1 MLSYAIV
8 ALTVAAGSVL
18 GAPLEARYSYSNSTS
33 PGHSTPTPDPT
44 PSGYFQPSSVSTY
57 DVSNG
62 AIQCEVSYGL
72 VDKATDNKGRDFT
85 TLMTFTYPEGV
96 TGKQCL
102 FEFFLDEGASLYGSK
117 KVDLYTSLA
126 PAPGCTSGWAPG
138 NQRNV
143 NLGRMS
149 VQRGGLATW
158 DATYSAY
165 LTKRT
170 PCKAPGTVEAF
181 ELVGVYDNDHVS
193 WNVAVAGARISY
205 I

>member
-8 ALTVAAGSVL
+8 ALTLAASSVL
-18 GAPLEARYSYSNSTS
+18 GAPLQARYSNSTS

-62 AIQCEVSYGL
+62 AIQQE
-72 VDKATDNKGRDFT
+72 GR
-85 TLMTFTYPEGV
+85 
-96 TGKQCL
+96 
-102 FEFFLDEGASLYGSK
+102 
-117 KVDLYTSLA
+117 LYTSLA

-158 DATYSAY
+158 DATYSSY